1 MIFVHTSASIYLLK
15 DNDGNTRTMGQIC
28 SKLTIKTPDVVLV
41 FIVNFEQVPHIVLVF
56 PWQTLNIQ
64 SPHSTRIQ
72 LFYYVNTVH

>member
-41 FIVNFEQVPHIVLVF
+41 FIVNFEQVPHIVLV
-56 PWQTLNIQ
+56 TLNIQ